1 MSEKSASPTP
11 TIMILKG
18 SSLASED
25 RYQELLKTSERLQ
38 NVHLRDTY
46 LFTSPKTECQTNQH
60 RVVTFEE
67 ESLQ

>member
-25 RYQELLKTSERLQ
+25 RYQGLLKTSERL
-38 NVHLRDTY
+38 HLRDTY
-46 LFTSPKTECQTNQH
+46 LLTSPKTEYQTNQH

-67 ESLQ
+67 ESSK